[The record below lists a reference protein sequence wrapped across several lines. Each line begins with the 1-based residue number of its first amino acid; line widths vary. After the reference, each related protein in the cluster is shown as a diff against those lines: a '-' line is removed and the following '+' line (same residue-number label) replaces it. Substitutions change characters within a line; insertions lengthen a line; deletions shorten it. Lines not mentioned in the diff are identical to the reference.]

1 MINNPTIVSTGGGQL
16 ANCSLSNETRFEST
30 TFYYMN
36 KNFEIENVSV
46 LGYENKEVQIPI
58 GTLFCYS
65 VTAGKIN
72 YEFNGNVE
80 YFENGVYKVTGNFSI
95 RVWQ

>member
-1 MINNPTIVSTGGGQL
+1 
-16 ANCSLSNETRFEST
+16 
-30 TFYYMN
+30 MN

-65 VTAGKIN
+65 AIVGMRN

-80 YFENGVYKVTGNFSI
+80 YLENGVYKVTGNFSI